1 MELIKGTHIDFVAAR
16 KIGFWISGAL
26 IAMSIISLVAHGGP
40 RYGID
45 FAGGT
50 LLQVRFENPVSVE
63 DVRSALSAVGYGR
76 AGITSFGGGD
86 EVLIRVGEA
95 EDTEISTPEIVKEAL
110 RSTFPGNP
118 IETRRQ
124 EEVGPKVG
132 RELRQQGIWAI
143 LFSMLGILIYMSW
156 RFQFSSGTAAI
167 AALFHDV
174 LITLGIFSV
183 LGREIT
189 LPILAAFLTIVGYS
203 LNDTI
208 VVFDRIREN
217 MRVFHRETFSTVV
230 NKSINRTLGRTVITS
245 LTTLMAVIFLFLFG
259 GEVIHDFAFALII
272 GVVIGT
278 YSSIFVATPIL
289 YAWQIRF
296 SDKKGKSGRKK

>member
-1 MELIKGTHIDFVAAR
+1 MELIKGTNIDFVSAR
-16 KIGFWISGAL
+16 KIGYLISGTL
-26 IAMSIISLVAHGGP
+26 IAISLISLLAHGGP
-40 RYGID
+40 KYGID

-50 LLQVRFENPVSVE
+50 LLQVRFDNPVSIE
-63 DVRSALSAVGYGR
+63 DVRSALSSVGHGT
-76 AGITSFGGGD
+76 AEITSFGGGN
-86 EVLIRVGEA
+86 EVLIRVREA
-95 EDTEISTPEIVKEAL
+95 EDTEESTPEIAKEAL
-110 RSTFPGNP
+110 RSAFPGNA

-132 RELRQQGIWAI
+132 KELRRQGILAI

-167 AALFHDV
+167 VALIHDV
-174 LITLGIFSV
+174 LITLGIFSI
-183 LGREIT
+183 LGKEMS
-189 LPILAAFLTIVGYS
+189 LPVLAAFLTIVGYS

-217 MRVFHRETFSTVV
+217 MRVFHRETFSTVI

-245 LTTLMAVIFLFLFG
+245 LTTLLAVTFLFFLG

-278 YSSIFVATPIL
+278 YSSVFVATPVL
-289 YAWQIRF
+289 YEWRIRLAAR
-296 SDKKGKSGRKK
+296 KGKPGRKK